1 MGNIPAKI
9 TGKYQSYDIN
19 TPTHMTPPMTL
30 KRPSTSNSIYDER
43 SNNTMSKANHQQQQK
58 QQTSF
63 SENNRYN
70 TNNHTNGHSR
80 NEKEFNR
87 HLDDDDDDND
97 SQADDDN
104 HHKAWREQIN
114 QRNSKHDSFNEE
126 IFNSSQQK
134 LEESIYTENPTIRDS
149 RIIEGSFDE
158 LSPNFSKSRRNHA
171 IDDDDD
177 DEGI

>member
-30 KRPSTSNSIYDER
+30 KRPSTSNSFYDER
-43 SNNTMSKANHQQQQK
+43 SNNTMSRANHQQQQQQK

-87 HLDDDDDDND
+87 HLDDDDND
-97 SQADDDN
+97 SQVDDDN

-158 LSPNFSKSRRNHA
+158 LSPNFSKSSRNHA
-171 IDDDDD
+171 VDDDDD